1 MTSDDQPANV
11 RTGPAFSYDVSG
23 VLAPRT
29 AIEGVGSHGSRWVR
43 TTGGFVHRA
52 TLTMAPVNPAE
63 VNGRIGAQLLGVIP
77 LAWNSANSF
86 EPGYSPE
93 TPRLLHGDAIPELAT
108 LQTAFTDVFGH
119 PAVIDLAYRDL
130 TEQHYWFD
138 RFGAPRAAVPGTSNH
153 GFGLA
158 IDFEE
163 VDEPGY
169 YSWGSPA
176 NDWLL
181 AHAPRFGFV
190 NPFPVGTWGEDY
202 HFNFVG

>member
-1 MTSDDQPANV
+1 MELGEQ
-11 RTGPAFSYDVSG
+11 
-23 VLAPRT
+23 L
-29 AIEGVGSHGSRWVR
+29 
-43 TTGGFVHRA
+43 RA
-52 TLTMAPVNPAE
+52 W
-63 VNGRIGAQLLGVIP
+63 LL
-77 LAWNSANSF
+77 
-86 EPGYSPE
+86 PE

-169 YSWGSPA
+169 YSWGRRPTTGCSLTPRGSGSSTRFRSAPGARIITSTSSAEAIPSHPA
-176 NDWLL
+176 R
-181 AHAPRFGFV
+181 APYVIIDG
-190 NPFPVGTWGEDY
+190 
-202 HFNFVG
+202 